1 MENNRPSSADSSPS
15 PDRSTGF
22 QAACIAASRHG
33 GCTVLGFS
41 YGSFVVFVA
50 CCGVLCVVDSGRGP
64 EADYVFSPREMDP
77 RVGMVMQMAWYQHQA
92 SLKCIYIVI
101 GTQKLQLPRQEI
113 KMSRMAL

>member
-1 MENNRPSSADSSPS
+1 MFENNHPSSADSSPS

-22 QAACIAASRHG
+22 QATCIAASRHG

-64 EADYVFSPREMDP
+64 EADYVFSPREIGSKSGDGDADGVVP
-77 RVGMVMQMAWYQHQA
+77 A
-92 SLKCIYIVI
+92 SSMCDGAVHLYCDRNSETSTTKTGDQDV
-101 GTQKLQLPRQEI
+101 
-113 KMSRMAL
+113 

>member
-1 MENNRPSSADSSPS
+1 MFENNHPSSADSSPS

-64 EADYVFSPREMDP
+64 EADYVFSPCEIGSKSGDGDADGVVP
-77 RVGMVMQMAWYQHQA
+77 A
-92 SLKCIYIVI
+92 SSMCDGAVHLYCDRNSETSTTKTGDQDV
-101 GTQKLQLPRQEI
+101 
-113 KMSRMAL
+113 